1 MKLLDYFFYKTYRFL
16 LRIKKDEGD
25 TKWSAFLYT
34 GFYFTTFIIIVVC
47 VIGLLYDN
55 RLSNL
60 LKQNPYLFTIIIGL
74 MTGLVLGIRYYR
86 FTNVTMIET
95 SYLAT
100 GGVKRIF
107 IDLFLYVAPFAIP
120 ILTFILFRLYVV
132 GHFKWW

>member
-1 MKLLDYFFYKTYRFL
+1 MKLLDYFFYKTYCFL
-16 LRIKKDEGD
+16 LRIKKDESD

-34 GFYFTTFIIIVVC
+34 GFYFTTFIIIIVC

-55 RLSNL
+55 SFSNL
-60 LKQNPYLFTIIIGL
+60 LKQNPYLFTITIGL
-74 MTGLVLGIRYYR
+74 MTGLALGIRYYR

-107 IDLFLYVAPFAIP
+107 IDSFLYVAPFAIP